1 MKVEAK
7 KSWEKSQ
14 PIKIVCTVNGIAN
27 DRLSELEYLSR
38 MTKMHYD
45 WFLFYQKAYD
55 ALLEKVE
62 PQKIERT
69 TKSSQ

>member
-1 MKVEAK
+1 MKVEPK